1 MFPDYTALSASN
13 GSGEPVRATVL
24 SAREIGSAD
33 IDVNAITNYP
43 TGTFIATTGTLQA
56 NGTLNPATVQV
67 FYGTATDD
75 TVTIVGFAEGYTD
88 LGNAENDIV
97 VIKPT
102 TEWANTM
109 AEAVASFASAGVPSG
124 GLMPFAGATAPSGWL
139 LCQGQAISRTTYAHL
154 FSVISTTYGTGD
166 GSTTFNVP
174 DMRGN
179 VPAGYKSGDANFG
192 SLGQTG
198 GSTDIMEHSHGVND
212 PGHGHG
218 VNDPGHSHSWTMS
231 GSLSFVQN
239 VGTGGGLDYS
249 GAGGNWRYAAV
260 TGSNGGSGTGI
271 GIDGSGTGIS
281 IDESGT
287 GANNLTPYNTFQY
300 IIKV

>member
-1 MFPDYTALSASN
+1 MIRAGILKIMNPNYNALAASD

-24 SAREIGSAD
+24 NPRNIGSAD

-56 NGTLNPATVQV
+56 NGTLDPATAQV

-75 TVTIVGFAEGYTD
+75 IITITGFAAGYTD
-88 LGNAENDIV
+88 KGNAEGDVV

-102 TEWANTM
+102 TEWANII

-124 GLMPFAGATAPSGWL
+124 ALTPFAGSTAPSGWL
-139 LCQGQAISRTTYAHL
+139 LCQGQAVSRATYANL
-154 FSVISTTYGTGD
+154 FSAISTTYGTGD

-179 VPAGYKSGDANFG
+179 VPAGYKAGDANFG
-192 SLGQTG
+192 TMGQTG
-198 GSTDIMEHSHGVND
+198 GSTDIMAHSHGVY
-212 PGHGHG
+212 
-218 VNDPGHSHSWTMS
+218 DPGHSHYAGQDIVFITGSSTIALYGHGES
-231 GSLSFVQN
+231 GATNQVTFGN
-239 VGTGGGLDYS
+239 FNTGG
-249 GAGGNWRYAAV
+249 A
-260 TGSNGGSGTGI
+260 GTGI
-271 GIDGSGTGIS
+271 GIDGAGTGIG

-287 GANNLTPYNTFQY
+287 GANNLTPYNTFNY
-300 IIKV
+300 IIKT